1 MGGTG
6 LSHQIKLLLSESE
19 LLLSMSSLSRE
30 SPGFL
35 ASILGVRTEGLDM
48 VTEKAVG
55 DSRDRQG
62 ESKLFAQPV
71 KVRNLKSPMEVKLE
85 DRGKY

>member
-1 MGGTG
+1 M
-6 LSHQIKLLLSESE
+6 
-19 LLLSMSSLSRE
+19 LLSMSSLSWE

-62 ESKLFAQPV
+62 ESTLFAQHV
-71 KVRNLKSPMEVKLE
+71 KVPDLKSPMEVKLE
-85 DRGKY
+85 DKGKY